1 MVAVPGSEILSG
13 ALHVVS
19 QSLLIPV
26 IAGLLAFMVYAI
38 VTLGGMIS
46 EYSGRIRTDVKEI
59 ESAIKSISNPGTP
72 ERIMEVVDS
81 MDIPQSQKDVLRD
94 IVNTENLGTKSREA
108 LARKLIE
115 NEELRAAK
123 SLEKTDI
130 VTRLGPTLGLMGTL
144 IPMGPGLA
152 ALGAGDINTLAQAII
167 IAFDT
172 TVVGLA
178 SGGIAYVI
186 SKVRRR
192 WYEEYM
198 SNLETMAEAVLEVME
213 NAAEAPAKT
222 PVGSK

>member
-59 ESAIKSISNPGTP
+59 DSAIKSISNPGTP

-81 MDIPQSQKDVLRD
+81 MNIPQSQKDVLRD